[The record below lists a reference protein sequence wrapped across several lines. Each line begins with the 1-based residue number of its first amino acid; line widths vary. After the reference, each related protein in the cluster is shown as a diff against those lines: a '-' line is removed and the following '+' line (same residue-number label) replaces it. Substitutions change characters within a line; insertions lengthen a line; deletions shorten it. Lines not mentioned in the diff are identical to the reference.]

1 MSWASVRPRACRSGV
16 RSMPATGVTR
26 SKIMARAAS
35 MPKRLPPKAKQ
46 SSESCA
52 ISLHHLTARSGPQGR
67 VSKGRSAHLVR
78 RPSFETPRGTRL
90 LRMGKVCVHSLRR
103 FGERLQRLDLGGAEL
118 ELGDLAERIEGGI
131 GQYVGRRLGIAE
143 RDKDHAVRY
152 VGIDAHL

>member
-1 MSWASVRPRACRSGV
+1 MGAAISSASVRPSAWRSATF
-16 RSMPATGVTR
+16 SMPATGVTR

-52 ISLHHLTARSGPQGR
+52 IALFG
-67 VSKGRSAHLVR
+67 
-78 RPSFETPRGTRL
+78 
-90 LRMGKVCVHSLRR
+90 R

-131 GQYVGRRLGIAE
+131 RQEIGGRLGIAE
-143 RDKDHAVRY
+143 RDEDHAVGHVR
-152 VGIDAHL
+152 IDADLDLDGAAPRRDLDQVAALQPQPLDIARRQE